1 MVSEAPEA
9 IDVVPFE
16 EDEERPAVLASE
28 TLIVDLEG
36 FEGPLDLLLSLA
48 RDQKLDIT
56 KISILQLAEQ
66 YLNYID
72 HARGLRIEVAA
83 DYLVMAAWLAYL
95 KSRLLLPAPD
105 DDQEMS
111 GEEMAAHLAFQL
123 RRLEAMREASEQLME
138 RVQLGRDVFARGM
151 PEGIRVIKTSE
162 WSTTLYELLKSYSEQ
177 RQRRLITELTI
188 KPLPVVRIEVMR
200 LKLERLIGGLVDW
213 SALDKIL
220 LQFIDD
226 PALRR
231 SALASGLAASLECVK
246 SGKMEMRQLKAY
258 AAIYL
263 RKKPHPQDQQN
274 KNAKQAAAS

>member
-1 MVSEAPEA
+1 MVSEALEV

-66 YLNYID
+66 YLNYIEQ
-72 HARGLRIEVAA
+72 ARNLRIEVAA

-111 GEEMAAHLAFQL
+111 GAEMAAHLAFQL

-138 RVQLGRDVFARGM
+138 RAQLGRDVFARGM

-177 RQRRLITELTI
+177 RQRRLITQLTI
-188 KPLPVVRIEVMR
+188 KPLPVVRIETMR

-226 PALRR
+226 PALQR

-263 RKKPHPQDQQN
+263 RKKPP
-274 KNAKQAAAS
+274 